1 MFWIEYFEC
10 NYLKQFN
17 LSYNLVSDYILYF
30 ADCIHSFFL
39 ITYPSMHVDVV
50 LSGLL
55 DACAYLF
62 VLGSLADD
70 YGGPATAY
78 TATCDGT
85 ADTAAVASTVIGH
98 CGRRVELKRSL
109 RRVD

>member
-1 MFWIEYFEC
+1 
-10 NYLKQFN
+10 
-17 LSYNLVSDYILYF
+17 
-30 ADCIHSFFL
+30 
-39 ITYPSMHVDVV
+39 MHIDVV

-70 YGGPATAY
+70 YGGPATAH